1 MISGCALHPAVAFK
15 PTQSYNPR
23 VSLTE
28 IKKAVDALSSDELAE
43 LVSFIRE
50 RDNAAWDRQIDID
63 FAEDGRLHS
72 VIEEVDADIRA
83 GRLQDLP

>member
-1 MISGCALHPAVAFK
+1 MWF
-15 PTQSYNPR
+15 YNVR

-28 IKKAVDALSSDELAE
+28 IKNAVDGLSPEELAE
-43 LVSFIRE
+43 LAAFIRE
-50 RDNAAWDRQIDID
+50 RDNAAWDRQIDTD
-63 FAEDGRLHS
+63 FAEGGRLHS